1 MPPGSGVHLELFEI
15 QDPSVRLH
23 RAYWAWMNRKLI
35 HLFLTVPPLIS
46 VQTCVIS
53 CVYLTVLAVSGYREP
68 ICSLA
73 SEAAGSTDEGR
84 GHWVDRVIS
93 SGVWFCQLPCIQVY
107 FPVFYVVII
116 ITEAHIWELIKL
128 LVQGTCGRATSPH
141 ERSFRKKA
149 GGLLIAFVMQISH

>member
-1 MPPGSGVHLELFEI
+1 M
-15 QDPSVRLH
+15 
-23 RAYWAWMNRKLI
+23 
-35 HLFLTVPPLIS
+35 
-46 VQTCVIS
+46 
-53 CVYLTVLAVSGYREP
+53 LAVSGYREP

-107 FPVFYVVII
+107 FPVFHVVII
-116 ITEAHIWELIKL
+116 ITDAHIWELIKF

-141 ERSFRKKA
+141 ERSFGKKA
-149 GGLLIAFVMQISH
+149 GGLLIAFVMQTNIISCIQWCIFRTGLLMFLLLIISQNKKRRERRDLLRLQLLRIFELLADAGVVSDR